1 MKTRTLLFAAL
12 LTVSPAVSYGQLG
25 NLLKR
30 NSSKVLN
37 VVGQEASR
45 EAVKEVDAAVER
57 KLEKMV
63 DNAISNHIGNSQDNQ
78 KQGMGLGKM
87 FSNKVDIKYNEDY
100 NFTSRVYIEIESYE
114 KKEASKA
121 DLYLY
126 FNSESPTFGI
136 ETMSNNS
143 GKANS
148 GPETSTMLMDGE
160 NKCFLLLLDENGSKM
175 GIITAIKED
184 NTAQPKQSEPQPQLQ
199 PQDKTVQKNIPPSD
213 YKPVSFVKTGNTRV
227 IAGYRCDEYSYTDP
241 DNKTTGKVWFTKD
254 MDLKIDKRGWQKTA
268 LAPYY
273 GYGAFEGGIILA
285 TESYDADGKLSG
297 KIETKEISQN
307 SHYDISVKGYT
318 LRQMQ
323 INPNLSQKQ

>member
-30 NSSKVLN
+30 NTSKVLN
-37 VVGQEASR
+37 TAGEEASKD
-45 EAVKEVDAAVER
+45 AIKQVDKVVEK

-63 DNAISNHIGNSQDNQ
+63 DNAISSSNGNSKDNQ

-100 NFTSRVYIEIESYE
+100 NFSSRVYIETESFD
-114 KKEASKA
+114 KKETSKA

-126 FNSESPTFGI
+126 FNSESPTLGI

-143 GKANS
+143 GKDNS
-148 GPETSTMLMDGE
+148 GPETSTILMDGE
-160 NKCFLLLLDENGSKM
+160 NKCFLLLLDENGTKM
-175 GIITAIKED
+175 GVITAINED
-184 NTAQPKQSEPQPQLQ
+184 NPVHPNQPQPQPQLQ
-199 PQDKTVQKNIPPSD
+199 TEDKTVQNAPPLD
-213 YKPVSFVKTGNTRV
+213 YKPVSFIKTGSTRI

-241 DNKTTGKVWFTKD
+241 DNKTKGNVWFTKD

-273 GYGAFEGGIILA
+273 GYSTFEGGIILA
-285 TESYDADGKLSG
+285 AESYDADGKPTG

-307 SHYDISVKGYT
+307 SHYDISVKGYA

-323 INPNLSQKQ
+323 INPNLSQK